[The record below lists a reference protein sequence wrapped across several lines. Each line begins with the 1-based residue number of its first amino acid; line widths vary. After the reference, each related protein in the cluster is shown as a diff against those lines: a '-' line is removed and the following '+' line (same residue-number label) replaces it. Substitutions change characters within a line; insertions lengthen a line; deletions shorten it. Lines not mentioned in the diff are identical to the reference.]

1 MSQRILNSWELRC
14 RDPPFK
20 SVQRVVSRSTLKAFI
35 LVYRT
40 NEVLNDLCHAWP
52 SALLV
57 LTVPFE
63 KRTCPFE
70 KVWLTNQTRRHDTLL
85 CVPPTDGVYNA
96 QCLFELPRI
105 SNNKLAVSRPTLK
118 AFIPVSRPTLKA
130 FVLVSR
136 PTLKASTILLREE
149 NCSAMKKWKW
159 NLFCYE
165 EMKQAG
171 ECLQPIKTVLTGTM
185 KQLKSVLLA
194 MKKWIRLENA
204 SYLLQLFYYEEMK
217 HQAGEC
223 LQPIE
228 CPIMKNLIWYWLT
241 IKRISVENTL
251 KAYQWAHAS
260 HLLTSCHFILLLGGT
275 NLFEIVLLVGM
286 KIALWCRDPP
296 LKSVQFVVS
305 RFTLKAITSL
315 PFCYIVRPN
324 VPITGKRGSWD

>member
-63 KRTCPFE
+63 KKRTCPFE

-118 AFIPVSRPTLKA
+118 AF
-130 FVLVSR
+130 VLVSR

-171 ECLQPIKTVLTGTM
+171 ECLQPI
-185 KQLKSVLLA
+185 
-194 MKKWIRLENA
+194 
-204 SYLLQLFYYEEMK
+204 
-217 HQAGEC
+217 
-223 LQPIE
+223 E
-228 CPIMKNLIWYWLT
+228 CPIMKNLLWCWLT

-260 HLLTSCHFILLLGGT
+260 HLLTSCHLILLLGGT

-296 LKSVQFVVS
+296 IKSVQFVVS
-305 RFTLKAITSL
+305 RFTLKAIKSL
-315 PFCYIVRPN
+315 PFFDIVRPRN
-324 VPITGKRGSWD
+324 VTITGKRGVSAWRKSEFRVFLYGSTFGPISWSIQFLVSYLSVLYLHIFVST